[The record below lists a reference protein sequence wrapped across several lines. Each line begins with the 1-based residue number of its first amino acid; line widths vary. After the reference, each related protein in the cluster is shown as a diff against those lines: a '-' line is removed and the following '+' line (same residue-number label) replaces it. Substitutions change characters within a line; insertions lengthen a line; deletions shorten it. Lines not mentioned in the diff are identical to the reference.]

1 MRTNKLKKERPTM
14 TSIPGNSKRLIVLI
28 KFMSNIK
35 ILKWQKR
42 KKKTFSLH
50 FFLNLFFYTNHSGS
64 KILQNFH
71 FKTFF
76 AKAAKHSDCCKK
88 NLKALNSL

>member
-42 KKKTFSLH
+42 KK
-50 FFLNLFFYTNHSGS
+50 NLFSTFLFEFIFYTNHSGS

-88 NLKALNSL
+88 KLKALNSL